1 MWPILCWYYQD
12 FRSGVFVKNVR
23 CVKLYIVL
31 QEDSLFLSLSSYF
44 SKAYRLQGLGY
55 TFFILEF
62 TFSSNFIRP
71 FPLLEVLIIILIL
84 LSVSHLSYSLEFCG
98 SAYEKFISQW
108 TIVTWPSINC
118 NLLSKLNKAVL
129 QETERNIVA
138 FVSTYENAEFLD
150 T

>member
-1 MWPILCWYYQD
+1 MTDCLLIIPGLQ
-12 FRSGVFVKNVR
+12 SGLSVKKMYLVESYIS
-23 CVKLYIVL
+23 LYKNI
-31 QEDSLFLSLSSYF
+31 LFLSLSSYF
-44 SKAYRLQGLGY
+44 SKEYRLQGLGY

-71 FPLLEVLIIILIL
+71 FPVLQVLIIILIL
-84 LSVSHLSYSLEFCG
+84 LSFSHLSYSLEFCG

-108 TIVTWPSINC
+108 TILTWPTINC
-118 NLLSKLNKAVL
+118 NRLSKLNKAVL

-138 FVSTYENAEFLD
+138 FVSTFENAEFLH

>member
-1 MWPILCWYYQD
+1 MLIIPGLQKW
-12 FRSGVFVKNVR
+12 GVSKKKSI
-23 CVKLYIVL
+23 CEKLYIVI
-31 QEDSLFLSLSSYF
+31 QEHNLFLSLSSYF

-62 TFSSNFIRP
+62 TFSWNFIRP
-71 FPLLEVLIIILIL
+71 FPLLQVLIIILIL

-108 TIVTWPSINC
+108 TILTWTTINC
-118 NLLSKLNKAVL
+118 NRLSKLNKAVL

-138 FVSTYENAEFLD
+138 FISTFENAEFLH